1 MRTRKRVGL
10 SRARCNGRVRGGEAR
25 GGPDGGG
32 IDRPGP
38 RRTDRGRAPAA
49 RGARLGARRRSV
61 EGFG

>member
-38 RRTDRGRAPAA
+38 PPDGPRTCTGGP
-49 RGARLGARRRSV
+49 RGAAGRSAP
-61 EGFG
+61 ER